1 MTNIKDTTHEKILV
15 EQFYYDNSIV
25 VDMNFSSFI
34 LLMGNKEY
42 QALMGVL
49 DKCVSKN
56 DGLDSIYIKD
66 F

>member
-1 MTNIKDTTHEKILV
+1 MMTNIKDTTHEKILV

-42 QALMGVL
+42 
-49 DKCVSKN
+49 
-56 DGLDSIYIKD
+56 
-66 F
+66 